1 MFISNIYFIVNK
13 HHLTISMGYKSQLYC
28 RMHICSAYSVNEMV
42 LWDPR
47 YDKVI
52 NNKTTF
58 LVCLVILEY
67 PR

>member
-1 MFISNIYFIVNK
+1 
-13 HHLTISMGYKSQLYC
+13 MGYKSQLYC
-28 RMHICSAYSVNEMV
+28 RMHICLAHSVNEMV
-42 LWDPR
+42 LWHPR

-58 LVCLVILEY
+58 LVCLVIPEY